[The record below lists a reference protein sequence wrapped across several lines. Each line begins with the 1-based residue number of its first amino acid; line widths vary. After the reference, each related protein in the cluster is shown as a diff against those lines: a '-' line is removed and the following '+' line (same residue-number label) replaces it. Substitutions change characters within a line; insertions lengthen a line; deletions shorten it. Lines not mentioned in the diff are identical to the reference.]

1 MHPLI
6 LLFIQSF
13 IWPLAPSVH
22 FSSLFP
28 HQVFYFNFL
37 KDQLKKKEKK
47 KTPPPKQKLGGY
59 MSPVK
64 AARSSWGFI
73 KNHNRFSPPDT
84 YLRW

>member
-47 KTPPPKQKLGGY
+47 DPSPETEARWLYVACQSRQKQL
-59 MSPVK
+59 
-64 AARSSWGFI
+64 
-73 KNHNRFSPPDT
+73 RFH
-84 YLRW
+84 